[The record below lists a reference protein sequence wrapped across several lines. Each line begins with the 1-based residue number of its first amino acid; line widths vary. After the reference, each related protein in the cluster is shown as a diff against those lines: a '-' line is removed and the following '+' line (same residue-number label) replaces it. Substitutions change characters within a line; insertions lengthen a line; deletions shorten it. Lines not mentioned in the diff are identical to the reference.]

1 MFDLNL
7 DKLMTIEQVETFRKE
22 VNEAC
27 DKRAAKISLCK
38 EVSLLSKKS
47 FPYIKECFEAISPLL
62 YKTTKGKKI
71 LSSYMSEVR
80 KNKNLSKLHKLSE
93 NIRKAG
99 VDMDV
104 EYFIDSLKDGYD
116 VDGNTLTE
124 DTERIGRILA
134 EGMLLLGN
142 DALSVIPEENVSLNN
157 AIIRIA
163 ESKSGAINT
172 VDYAVA
178 LKVIRENIGSSKS
191 IVSERKSK
199 PFDIDVWAS
208 TMINN
213 FNNKYKDVLTSE
225 EIQALRE
232 ISNSEEKPK
241 IFENYKSAC
250 IEKLNESIK
259 EMRSSGDEESASKL
273 TEVLNQVNNKKYS
286 AETAGEDICNLL
298 ELSKMLR

>member
-7 DKLMTIEQVETFRKE
+7 DKLMTIEQVEAFRTQM
-22 VNEAC
+22 NEAC
-27 DKRAAKISLCK
+27 DNRAAKISLCK
-38 EVSLLSKKS
+38 EASLLSKKS
-47 FPYIKECFEAISPLL
+47 FPYIKECFEAIAPML
-62 YKTTKGKKI
+62 YKATKGKKI

-99 VDMDV
+99 ADMDV
-104 EYFIDSLKDGYD
+104 EYFIESLKDGYD
-116 VDGNTLTE
+116 IDGNTLTE

-134 EGMLLLGN
+134 EGVLLLGN

-163 ESKSGAINT
+163 ESKSSTVNA

-178 LKVIRENIGSSKS
+178 LKVIRENIGNSKA
-191 IVSERKSK
+191 IVSEQKSEA
-199 PFDIDVWAS
+199 FDIDAWAS
-208 TMINN
+208 TMIND
-213 FNNKYKDVLTSE
+213 FNNKYKDVLTSD
-225 EIQALRE
+225 EIQALQE
-232 ISNSEEKPK
+232 LANTEEKSK
-241 IFENYKSAC
+241 IFESYKSKC
-250 IEKLNESIK
+250 IDKLNVSIK

-286 AETAGEDICNLL
+286 VETAGEDICNLL

>member
-7 DKLMTIEQVETFRKE
+7 DKLMTIEQVETFRTQM
-22 VNEAC
+22 NEAC
-27 DKRAAKISLCK
+27 DNRAAKISLCK
-38 EVSLLSKKS
+38 EASLLSKKS
-47 FPYIKECFEAISPLL
+47 FPYIKECFEAIAPML

-99 VDMDV
+99 ADMDV
-104 EYFIDSLKDGYD
+104 EYFIESLKNGYD
-116 VDGNTLTE
+116 IDGSTLAE
-124 DTERIGRILA
+124 DTEKVGRILA
-134 EGMLLLGN
+134 EGVLLLGN
-142 DALSVIPEENVSLNN
+142 DALSVIPEENISLND
-157 AIIRIA
+157 AVIRIA

-178 LKVIRENIGSSKS
+178 LKVIRENIGNSKA
-191 IVSERKSK
+191 IVSEQKSEA
-199 PFDIDVWAS
+199 FDIDAWAS
-208 TMINN
+208 TMIND

-241 IFENYKSAC
+241 IFEDYKSAC

-286 AETAGEDICNLL
+286 VETAGEDICNLL